1 MSKMN
6 RIMVVVCLLLAGST
20 AYASPCARLKSRPE
34 AWVTTKIDALVRAAH
49 AAYED
54 EDTLES
60 YQRVLG
66 GIAGTIRRCGLS
78 QDEGFVSRYKEF
90 VEYVE
95 AASISLDPDHELGFV
110 VPDQQYFEE
119 TRQYSQIPEFLLS
132 QSFLRAVSRY
142 ETLNKAKSFLR
153 QFNANRDASDQLI
166 FFSYKSRHLGT
177 PDNDNSFIR
186 LLIVV
191 PGKAAD
197 GVPEKWVQF
206 GIPDPRA
213 RVRTRNVSVVSA
225 LAASNDT
232 SNIYFKDYYR
242 TYRRNGLININGRWE
257 LGYGDDDCVRC
268 HKMGILP
275 IFPVEGSV
283 SVGEQPA
290 VLAVNQRLLT
300 YGTPRFDK
308 YLDTSKFGPGLGAA
322 SSHER
327 QQRFGDRFDGTVV
340 AHAMTCSACHR
351 QEWLGSFNWPMDKVS
366 ISSFITGGQ
375 MPLGYTLQ
383 ESERNE
389 LHEKLIREYFAI
401 DKANPGI
408 LKSWLSGRLR

>member
-1 MSKMN
+1 MSKIN
-6 RIMVVVCLLLAGST
+6 LGMVVICLLLAGST
-20 AYASPCARLKSRPE
+20 ANASPCARLKSRPD
-34 AWVTTKIDALVRAAH
+34 AWVMNKIDALVQAAH
-49 AAYED
+49 TAYED
-54 EDTLES
+54 EERLES

-78 QDEGFVSRYKEF
+78 EDEGFVSRYKEF

-95 AASISLDPDHELGFV
+95 AASIGLRPDHELGFI
-110 VPDQQYFEE
+110 VPDRQYFEE

-142 ETLNKAKSFLR
+142 ETLEKAKSYLR
-153 QFNANRDASDQLI
+153 QFNANRDPSDQLI

-197 GVPEKWVQF
+197 GIPEKWVQF

-242 TYRRNGLININGRWE
+242 TYRRDGSISINGRWE

-283 SVGEQPA
+283 SPNEQPT

-308 YLDTSKFGPGLGAA
+308 YLDASKFGPGLGAA

-327 QQRFGDRFDGTVV
+327 QQRFGAGFDGTVV
-340 AHAMTCSACHR
+340 AHAMTCAACHR

-383 ESERNE
+383 ESERSE